1 MKTLD
6 LHGVKHS
13 EVDISVENFI
23 LLNQGDFPL
32 KIICGNSAKMIDLV
46 NKTIDRLGA
55 NTVSLRYGIIT
66 VTGFR

>member
-13 EVDISVENFI
+13 EVDISVENFV
-23 LLNQGDFPL
+23 LLNQSDFPL